1 MNSTLS
7 EHYGKKYASE
17 RGSNEISLI
26 CPGPCITNRFE
37 AIASTFPKYFKGGR
51 VLELAAGDGSVALTL
66 LHNCPSIQAYVA
78 SDISEPRLERIRRVV
93 PDPRLEVHSIDAQ
106 DVSALGAEQFDAV
119 VMVALIEHLVDPLG
133 AMQKVRQILRP
144 GGFVYIDTPNIAKY
158 TQRLKLLAGRF
169 PSTASKNEGLTTFDE
184 QPVDLHDEG
193 HLHYFTFRS
202 LSQMLIQ
209 RCDFRTVVPI
219 PYPGGRTLLGT
230 RTHSKLAR
238 WWPEMFSEL
247 ALIAW
252 V

>member
-7 EHYGKKYASE
+7 EHYGKKYAAE

-26 CPGPCITNRFE
+26 QPGPCITNRFE
-37 AIASTFPKYFKGGR
+37 AIVAAFPKYFKGGR

-66 LHNCPSIQAYVA
+66 LHECPNIEAYVA

-93 PDPRLEVHSIDAQ
+93 PDPRLQVHSIDAQ
-106 DVSALGAEQFDAV
+106 DVSALSQAQFDAI

-133 AMQKVRQILRP
+133 AMQKIRQLLRP

-202 LSQMLIQ
+202 LSQMLTQ
-209 RCDFRTVVPI
+209 RCGFRKVVAV
-219 PYPGGRTLLGT
+219 PYAGGRTLLGPT
-230 RTHSKLAR
+230 AHAKLAG

-247 ALIAW
+247 ALVAW